1 MCACA
6 RACLCVS
13 VCACVCV
20 CVCVFVCVSV
30 SYITDI
36 FRELS
41 FNKGDIIKL
50 TRTVD
55 NNWLEGEVDGAK
67 GIFPTSYIEVNTSY

>member
-1 MCACA
+1 MCVRVHVHACV
-6 RACLCVS
+6 CVS
-13 VCACVCV
+13 VCV

>member
-1 MCACA
+1 MCVRVHVHACV
-6 RACLCVS
+6 CLCVS
-13 VCACVCV
+13 VCVCV
-20 CVCVFVCVSV
+20 SVFVCVSV